1 LRSEGPVADRPG
13 AGVDRHKL
21 DGSDASAFAR
31 GTGVTVLANRI
42 VLGDGQVD
50 VLLTHP
56 DLGNL
61 SASCMGAGSPLASI
75 FWTNTGATV
84 MDTWYNTTADAR
96 YRGVWSSPNSGRQ
109 VARYNASDQL
119 LYGDTL
125 IVGKGTTPGC
135 AVDRDCHTRRVPL
148 RSRRA
153 MLVPGPR
160 NALVGALKQTSQEI
174 VSYCDFHA
182 PAGAPFVCL
191 PPLLPRNSARANPP
205 ETQRHLADALD
216 LGVTD
221 SRPPVHSRERRPIAT
236 RSVVSKAYIANVPL
250 WRGPGRPTNQPAGV
264 AA

>member
-1 LRSEGPVADRPG
+1 MAATLRSEGPVADRPG

-125 IVGKGTTPGC
+125 IVGKGTTP
-135 AVDRDCHTRRVPL
+135 AA
-148 RSRRA
+148 RSTATVTLAAFR
-153 MLVPGPR
+153 
-160 NALVGALKQTSQEI
+160 SE
-174 VSYCDFHA
+174 
-182 PAGAPFVCL
+182 AGAPCSFQA
-191 PPLLPRNSARANPP
+191 SA
-205 ETQRHLADALD
+205 T
-216 LGVTD
+216 
-221 SRPPVHSRERRPIAT
+221 
-236 RSVVSKAYIANVPL
+236 L
-250 WRGPGRPTNQPAGV
+250 WSAP
-264 AA
+264 